1 MKQNRQNAI
10 LDIISKNTIETQEQL
25 IEKLTEAGYS
35 VTQATV
41 SRDIREL
48 KLSRVITGHGTY
60 RYVLQHTQEGGV
72 QSKFNGALAESIVS
86 VDYARNLIVIKTYP
100 GMAQAVATGVDT
112 MDNAGIL
119 GCVAGDDT
127 IMVVT
132 REEELAESIAKK
144 IKYLIKSV

>member
-1 MKQNRQNAI
+1 MKTKRQGKI
-10 LDIISKNTIETQEQL
+10 LELISKYDIGTQEKL
-25 IEKLTEAGYS
+25 MEKLRQDGFE
-35 VTQATV
+35 VTQATI

-48 KLSRVITGHGTY
+48 KLSRFITGHGTY
-60 RYVLQHTQEGGV
+60 RYVLHNMQENSV
-72 QSKFNGALAESIVS
+72 PSKFSGAIAESIVS
-86 VDYARNLIVIKTYP
+86 VDYARNIIVIKTYP

-127 IMVVT
+127 IIVVI
-132 REEELAESIAKK
+132 RDEEMAENIAKK

>member
-1 MKQNRQNAI
+1 MKNKRQGKI
-10 LDIISKNTIETQEQL
+10 LELISKYDIGTQEKL
-25 IEKLTEAGYS
+25 MEKLHQEGFE
-35 VTQATV
+35 VTQATI

-60 RYVLQHTQEGGV
+60 RYILHHLQESSV
-72 QSKFNGALAESIVS
+72 PSKFNGALAESIVS
-86 VDYARNLIVIKTYP
+86 VDYARNVVVIKTYP

-112 MDNAGIL
+112 MDNATVL

-127 IMVVT
+127 IMVVA
-132 REEELAESIAKK
+132 RDEDAAENVAKK

>member
-1 MKQNRQNAI
+1 MKSKRQGKI
-10 LDIISKNTIETQEQL
+10 LELISKYDIGTQEKL
-25 IEKLTEAGYS
+25 MEKLRQEGFE
-35 VTQATV
+35 VTQATI

-60 RYVLQHTQEGGV
+60 RYVLHHVQEGV
-72 QSKFNGALAESIVS
+72 APTKFNGALAESIVS
-86 VDYARNLIVIKTYP
+86 VDYARNMIVIKTYP

-127 IMVVT
+127 IIVVT
-132 REEELAESIAKK
+132 REDDMAENIAKK

>member
-1 MKQNRQNAI
+1 MKNKRQGKI
-10 LDIISKNTIETQEQL
+10 LELISKYDIGTQEKL
-25 IEKLTEAGYS
+25 MEKLRHEGFE
-35 VTQATV
+35 VTQATI

-60 RYVLQHTQEGGV
+60 RYVIHNVQDGGV

-132 REEELAESIAKK
+132 REDEMAESIAKK